1 MRLMTRRTALT
12 LATLAAPSIAG
23 APFASAQPASWRPDR
38 PLRLIVGFAPGGTAD
53 LVARLAAVEMAK
65 SLGQNVVVENRAG
78 ASGNLATQAVMA
90 APADGMTMALAGLQL
105 ATNPGL
111 IAQLGYD
118 PARDLQMVGQLTAL
132 PVVVMASARSGIT
145 TIEEAIARARGPGV
159 TIGTA
164 GVGTSSHLGAELL
177 FRTVGGRFE
186 GVQYRGGAP
195 AFQALMSGDVEMMF
209 DLVASYQPPA
219 VAEGRV
225 RMLGVMQGE
234 RAEGLP
240 DVRSF
245 GEAGLPEATQMR
257 SWQGI
262 CVRTGAPPAAL
273 AALHAATV
281 AAVQSNDFSSRIKA
295 LSIAPVSSPSPAAFD
310 TLYRAELQ
318 RWTTLI
324 RDAGITVQ

>member
-1 MRLMTRRTALT
+1 MITTRRLLLGTT
-12 LATLAAPSIAG
+12 LAGLAAPRAVR
-23 APFASAQPASWRPDR
+23 AQAWKPDR
-38 PLRLIVGFAPGGTAD
+38 PLRLVVGFAPGGTAD
-53 LVARLAAVEMAK
+53 LVARLAAAEMGK
-65 SLGQNVVVENRAG
+65 VLGQNVVVENRVG
-78 ASGNLATQAVMA
+78 ASGNIATQAVVQ
-90 APADGMTMALAGLQL
+90 APADGHTMALAGLQL
-105 ATNPGL
+105 VTNPGL

-118 PARDLQMVGQLTAL
+118 PAKDLQMCGQLTAL

-145 TIEEAIARARGPGV
+145 TIEEAIARAKGPGV

-195 AFQALMSGDVEMMF
+195 AFQALLSGDTEMMF
-209 DLVASYQPPA
+209 DLVASYQAPA
-219 VAEGRV
+219 AAEGRV
-225 RMLGVMQGE
+225 RILGVMQQD
-234 RAEGLP
+234 RAEGMP

-245 GEAGLPEATQMR
+245 GEAGLPAAAQMR

-262 CVRTGAPPAAL
+262 CVRAGAPAGAV

-281 AAVQSNDFSSRIKA
+281 AAVSAPAFSERVRA
-295 LSIAPVSSPSPAAFD
+295 LSIAPVASESPAAFD
-310 TLYRAELQ
+310 ALYRAELL

-324 RDAGITVQ
+324 REAGITVQ